1 MDTPVVK
8 WIIRKLMLDS
18 IYRSIQDDDIL
29 AKQRFNLFRTFN
41 LVAIIG
47 IGLICYQAIY
57 VFQTQKNLSFILLGL
72 ELLLI
77 LNYLLLN
84 IHKKLTLSVV
94 ISLLSCFGALHYI
107 TYFAGGIR
115 NSGMFYQIAFILISF
130 MLLGS
135 RYGIWFTVLSVA
147 NMIYFFLITEY
158 TNWVDYSFIGETASL
173 INQDYLITS
182 LVSLIVI
189 SSLINNLES
198 KKNVVISTI
207 TDSRNK
213 LTIINKELK
222 KLSLVASKTDNAVV
236 ITNENGVIEWV
247 NEGFTRI
254 TGYQFYDAKDQSMPA
269 FLSGPETD
277 KENLEKVQNSM
288 REFKFCDSEL
298 LRYKKDGATVWLHA
312 SITPISDNEKS
323 SRKFIFIMSDVNER
337 KKAEI
342 QLNEY
347 LSDLEKTNKE
357 LDKFAYIVSHDLKAP
372 LRAIGNLTDWITQD
386 SADNLTDESKEN
398 FQIIKGRVKRM
409 EQLIN
414 AILEYSKVS
423 KHKGTQELF
432 SFNEIIH
439 NAVDLAG
446 TDSNCKIEISGT
458 MPEYYGDKVK
468 YQQVF
473 MNLISNGIKHNNKEQ
488 KKIEICCREE
498 GKFWEFMIKDNGPG
512 IDKRF
517 HEKVFV
523 IFQTLKAR
531 DEFESTGIGLSIVKK
546 IVEEAGG
553 SIRIESTPGEG
564 AAFYF
569 TVPKNQID
577 ASLITGKNNQ
587 QISPIVL

>member
-84 IHKKLTLSVV
+84 VHRKLTLSVV

-147 NMIYFFLITEY
+147 NMIYFFLITEH

-213 LTIINKELK
+213 LAIINKELK

-312 SITPISDNEKS
+312 SITPISDNEKN

-446 TDSNCKIEISGT
+446 TDSNCKVEISGT

-488 KKIEICCREE
+488 KKIEISCREE

>member
-1 MDTPVVK
+1 MDTPVAK
-8 WIIRKLMLDS
+8 WIIRKLMLNS
-18 IYRSIQDDDIL
+18 IYRSIQEDDIL
-29 AKQRFNLFRTFN
+29 AKQRFNLFRIFN

-57 VFQTQKNLSFILLGL
+57 VFKTGKNLSFILLGL
-72 ELLLI
+72 ETLLI
-77 LNYLLLN
+77 SNYLLLN
-84 IHKKLTLSVV
+84 VHKKLTLSVV
-94 ISLLSCFGALHYI
+94 ISLLSCFAALHYI

-115 NSGMFYQIAFILISF
+115 NSGMFYQIAFILLSF

-135 RYGIWFTVLSVA
+135 RYGIWFTVLSVV
-147 NMIYFFLITEY
+147 NMVYFFLITEY
-158 TNWVDYSFIGETASL
+158 TNWIDYSFIGQTASL
-173 INQDYLITS
+173 INQDYLITG

-189 SSLINNLES
+189 SSMINNLES

-213 LTIINKELK
+213 LAIINKELN

-236 ITNENGVIEWV
+236 ITDENGVIEWV
-247 NEGFTRI
+247 NDGFTRI
-254 TGYQFYDAKDQSMPA
+254 TGYQFYDSINQSLQT
-269 FLSGPETD
+269 FLSGPDTE

-288 REFKFCDSEL
+288 REFKFSDSEL
-298 LRYKKDGATVWLHA
+298 LRYRKDGTTVWMHD
-312 SITPISDNEKS
+312 SITPISDSEKN
-323 SRKFIFIMSDVNER
+323 SRKFIFIMSDINER

-342 QLNEY
+342 QLSEY

-372 LRAIGNLTDWITQD
+372 LRAIGNLTDWITTD
-386 SADNLTDESKEN
+386 SADSLSEESKEN
-398 FQIIKGRVKRM
+398 FKIIKGRVKRM

-414 AILEYSKVS
+414 AILEYSKAS

-432 SFNEIIH
+432 SFNEIVH
-439 NAVDLAG
+439 NAIDLAG
-446 TDSNCKIEISGT
+446 ADSNCKIEISGT
-458 MPEYYGDKVK
+458 MPDYYGDKVK

-488 KKIEICCREE
+488 KDIEISCREE
-498 GKFWEFMIKDNGPG
+498 GKFWEFKVNDNGPG
-512 IDKRF
+512 IENRY

-553 SIRIESTPGEG
+553 NIRIESTPGEG
-564 AAFYF
+564 SAFFF
-569 TVPKNQID
+569 TVPKNKID
-577 ASLITGKNNQ
+577 AALITGKDNQ
-587 QISPIVL
+587 QISPLVL

>member
-213 LTIINKELK
+213 LAIINKELK

>member
-147 NMIYFFLITEY
+147 NMIYFFLITEH

-277 KENLEKVQNSM
+277 KENLQKVQNSM

-312 SITPISDNEKS
+312 SITPISDNEKN

-386 SADNLTDESKEN
+386 SADSLSDESKEN

-446 TDSNCKIEISGT
+446 TDSNCKVEISGT

-488 KKIEICCREE
+488 KKIEISCREE

>member
-277 KENLEKVQNSM
+277 KENLQKVQNSM

-298 LRYKKDGATVWLHA
+298 LRYKKDGTTVWLHA

-386 SADNLTDESKEN
+386 SADSLSDESKEN

-446 TDSNCKIEISGT
+446 TDSNCKVEISGT

-488 KKIEICCREE
+488 KKIEISCREE

>member
-277 KENLEKVQNSM
+277 KENLQKVQNSM

-386 SADNLTDESKEN
+386 SADSLSDESKEN

-446 TDSNCKIEISGT
+446 TDSNCKVEISGT

-488 KKIEICCREE
+488 KKIEISCREE

>member
-298 LRYKKDGATVWLHA
+298 LRYKKDGTTVWLHA

-446 TDSNCKIEISGT
+446 TDSNCKVEISGT

-488 KKIEICCREE
+488 KKIEISCREE

>member
-84 IHKKLTLSVV
+84 VHRKLTLSVV

-147 NMIYFFLITEY
+147 NMIYFFLITEH

-277 KENLEKVQNSM
+277 KENLQKVQNSM

-298 LRYKKDGATVWLHA
+298 LRYKKDGTTVWLHA

-386 SADNLTDESKEN
+386 SADSLSDESKEN

>member
-84 IHKKLTLSVV
+84 VHRKLTLSVV

-147 NMIYFFLITEY
+147 NMIYFFLITEH

-213 LTIINKELK
+213 LAIINKELK

-312 SITPISDNEKS
+312 SITPISDNEKN

-386 SADNLTDESKEN
+386 SADSLSDESKEN

-446 TDSNCKIEISGT
+446 TDSNCKVEISGT

>member
-298 LRYKKDGATVWLHA
+298 LRYKKDGTTVWLHA

-386 SADNLTDESKEN
+386 SADSLSDESKEN

-446 TDSNCKIEISGT
+446 TDSNCKVEISGT

-488 KKIEICCREE
+488 KKIEISCREE

-553 SIRIESTPGEG
+553 NIRIESTPGEG

-569 TVPKNQID
+569 TVPKNRID

>member
-84 IHKKLTLSVV
+84 VHRKLTLSVV

-147 NMIYFFLITEY
+147 NMIYFFLITEH

-298 LRYKKDGATVWLHA
+298 LRYKKDGTTVWLHA

>member
-84 IHKKLTLSVV
+84 VHRKLTLSVV

-147 NMIYFFLITEY
+147 NMIYFFLITEH

-213 LTIINKELK
+213 LAIINKELK

-298 LRYKKDGATVWLHA
+298 LRYKKDGTTVWLHA

-386 SADNLTDESKEN
+386 SADSLSDESKEN

-446 TDSNCKIEISGT
+446 TDSNCKVEISGT

>member
-84 IHKKLTLSVV
+84 VHRKLTLSVV

-312 SITPISDNEKS
+312 SITPISDNEKN

-386 SADNLTDESKEN
+386 SADSLSDESKEN

-446 TDSNCKIEISGT
+446 TDSNCKVEISGT

-488 KKIEICCREE
+488 KKIEISCREE